1 MVRSRGARLAV
12 PLLTIAM
19 VAPGAPPARAAD
31 GCVTTP
37 IGLECT
43 FEGHTYTV
51 VTTTLPPLRYVQ
63 TTTMAGVGMCWRW
76 SRYPPGFDST
86 YPPHHDLI
94 EVTRTLLSEC
104 PPVPGGTSISV
115 TERAWQIFRAF
126 ALDRPQPQLRP
137 EVGIANLPSLLAV
150 PRPATVTHAELL
162 PDGRRL
168 EVVARVQTARVDWG
182 DGSTASLR
190 ASVVFGGEASHP
202 YSLKTCTPRR
212 RPGSAPGGICHGEL
226 AAYPVRVTFV
236 WTARYRVGSSWV
248 DLGAIERNRTVQHDV
263 DEVIGVQV
271 GP

>member
-1 MVRSRGARLAV
+1 MVRSPGARLAV

-19 VAPGAPPARAAD
+19 MTPGAPPARAAD

-37 IGLECT
+37 VGLECT

-86 YPPHHDLI
+86 HPPHYDLI
-94 EVTRTLLSEC
+94 AVTRTLFPEC
-104 PPVPGGTSISV
+104 PAVPGGTSISV
-115 TERAWQIFRAF
+115 SERAWQVFRDF
-126 ALDRPQPQLRP
+126 ALARPLPRLRP
-137 EVGIANLPSLLAV
+137 EVGIANLPSLLDV
-150 PRPATVTHAELL
+150 PRPAAVTHSELL

-182 DGSTASLR
+182 DGLAEAMSASQ
-190 ASVVFGGEASHP
+190 VFGGAASHP
-202 YSLKTCTPRR
+202 YLLKTCAPNQ
-212 RPGSAPGGICHGEL
+212 RPGSAPAGRCHSTL
-226 AAYPVRVTFV
+226 AAYGVRVTFV
-236 WTARYRVGSSWV
+236 WTARYRAGGSWI
-248 DLGAIERNRTVQHDV
+248 DLGSINRNRTVQHDV

-271 GP
+271 RP